1 MTRAMRISAA
11 FLLLALLA
19 LIHVARAQEAKP
31 TPEQLQFFE
40 SKVRPLLAANCYKC
54 HGSLKQNAGMRLDSA
69 AALRTGGDSG
79 PIVVPGKPE
88 ESLLIEAIN
97 HDGLKMPPKQ
107 KLKPEEIAILTEWVK
122 QGAHF
127 PEAYGS
133 QPVGLSVEEARK
145 SYWAFQPIG
154 ENVKRGSDEID
165 RLVLAHLQVKG
176 MGPVER
182 ADKRTLIRRATYD
195 LLGLPPTPEEID
207 AFLADDSPDAFARVV
222 DRLLASPH
230 YGERWGRHWLD
241 LVRYADTAGENS
253 DYPIPQMHKYRN
265 WVIQA
270 FNDDKPYDQFLCEQ
284 IAGDLIAEKA
294 VVRSPSSVAKNNDQ
308 EQTTNNGLRTTD
320 HGLRTDLV
328 IATGYL
334 ANARR
339 FGSVVEGY
347 PWHLTIED
355 TIDNLGR
362 TVLGLTINCARCH
375 DHKFDPITSEDYY
388 ALYGFFQNTRYPWPG
403 IELDKVQRDLAP
415 LVAQEKATAVLKE
428 RESREKELGGE
439 VKQLE
444 AEKARLEKALKE
456 AESLQIGDER
466 AYRVATIQSQ
476 LKEVEKALQAAR
488 KEKELVHKRPLPFE
502 TAYAV
507 ADGVSFAVPEG
518 MKQPANA
525 RVHLRG
531 DPEKLGPEAP
541 RRFLAVLGGQPLPAE
556 VKGSG
561 RLELARWLTNPDNP
575 LTARVMVNRIWQHP
589 FGKGIVQTPSDF
601 GKQGRPPTHPELLDF
616 LARRF
621 IEDGWSIKRM
631 HRLIMLSET
640 YQRASRDDQTNLQ
653 RDPANDYLWRFNR
666 RRLDAEAIR
675 DTLLMVSGGLDR
687 SPGGGH
693 PFPDQ
698 TSWDF
703 TQHKPFK
710 AVYHSNK
717 RSVYL
722 MTQRIQRHPFLSLF
736 DGPDTNA
743 STAKRVTSTTPLQAL
758 YFMNDPFVHEQAKRL
773 AARLASEASDEVSR
787 IQRAFVMLYGRPA
800 SSEEVTQ
807 GRDYLEGVRTKLE
820 QAGVPSE
827 RQPSASWES
836 YLRALFLS
844 NEFVYLD

>member
-1 MTRAMRISAA
+1 MKRATALC
-11 FLLLALLA
+11 LLLCLA
-19 LIHVARAQEAKP
+19 GLAFADKP
-31 TPEQLQFFE
+31 QAPAPPLAASQVQFFE
-40 SKVRPLLAANCYKC
+40 SKIRPLLAARCFKC
-54 HGSLKQNAGMRLDSA
+54 HGSQKQNNGLRLDSA
-69 AALRTGGDSG
+69 AGVRTGGDSG
-79 PIVVPGKPE
+79 PVVVAGKPE
-88 ESLLIEAIN
+88 ESLLIKAIN
-97 HDGLKMPPKQ
+97 YELADGPKMPPKE

-122 QGAHF
+122 QGAHW
-127 PEAYGS
+127 PDA
-133 QPVGLSVEEARK
+133 QGLPPLGVDIGAARK
-145 SYWAFQPIG
+145 SYWAFQPIRSPAPPA
-154 ENVKRGSDEID
+154 VKDAAWPLNDIERF
-165 RLVLAHLQVKG
+165 VLAQLDANGLQ
-176 MGPVER
+176 PVEP

-195 LLGLPPTPEEID
+195 LIGLPPTPEEID
-207 AFLADDSPDAFARVV
+207 AFLADDSPEAFARVIE
-222 DRLLASPH
+222 RLLSSPH

-253 DYPIPQMHKYRN
+253 DYPIPQMYKYRN

-270 FNDDKPYDQFLCEQ
+270 FNDDKPYDQFLREQ
-284 IAGDLIAEKA
+284 IAGDLIGDRQSAIGNRPEKA
-294 VVRSPSSVAKNNDQ
+294 EPTA
-308 EQTTNNGLRTTD
+308 
-320 HGLRTDLV
+320 DLI

-339 FGSVVEGY
+339 FGSVVDGY

-375 DHKFDPITSEDYY
+375 DHKFDPVTSEDYY

-403 IELDKVQRDLAP
+403 IELDKVQRDLVP
-415 LVAQEKATAVLKE
+415 LVAREKATAVLKE

-466 AYRVATIQSQ
+466 AYRVATIQSR

-488 KEKELVHKRPLPFE
+488 KEKELIQKRPLPFE

-507 ADGVSFAVPEG
+507 ADGIPYAVPEG
-518 MKQPANA
+518 MKKEGNA

-531 DPEKLGPEAP
+531 DPEKLGKEAP
-541 RRFLAVLGGQPLPAE
+541 RRFLAVLGGQPLSGD

-561 RLELARWLTNPDNP
+561 RLELANWLTDPHNP
-575 LTARVMVNRIWQHP
+575 LTARVMVNRVWQHH
-589 FGKGIVQTPSDF
+589 FGKGIVPTPSDF

-621 IEDGWSIKRM
+621 IDGGWSVKSM
-631 HRLIMLSET
+631 HRLIMLSRT
-640 YQRASRDDQTNLQ
+640 YQLSSRDEPANLQ
-653 RDPANDYLWRFNR
+653 KDPANDYLWRFNR

-675 DTLLMVSGGLDR
+675 DTLLAVSGALDR
-687 SPGGGH
+687 TPGAGH
-693 PFPDQ
+693 PFPEQ
-698 TSWDF
+698 TTWDF

-710 AVYHSNK
+710 AVYDSNK

-743 STAKRVTSTTPLQAL
+743 STARRVTSTTPLQAL

-773 AARLASEASDEVSR
+773 AARLLGQMSEDVNR

-807 GRDYLEGVRTKLE
+807 GREYLESVREKLG

-827 RQPSASWES
+827 KQPSASWES
-836 YLRALFLS
+836 YVRALFLS
-844 NEFVYLD
+844 NEFVYVD